1 MTTPAN
7 LINQINDI
15 KQRVA
20 TLDAG
25 RLYYEIWCF
34 TTENSQEYQIYAKGD
49 NKNGTKCSPKF
60 NTELDT
66 VLANPNVAHIRVS
79 LKSNRKQFGDVEIVI
94 QPAYQRNHP
103 TLTPMKVDMPTTTP
117 QPTFEQP
124 QGTQAQ
130 PNIFNGLG
138 FLKLLGLGEMLN
150 GAENDE
156 FNGLGAVLAVR
167 DRMIE
172 NKFEARDKDRELQ
185 RIVGEN
191 AVLQHKNTELEKEIK
206 TLNGTIEKAEDEI
219 ADLEEKLSEYEKLNP
234 KREMIGG
241 LASPIL
247 TEALLGVVRKT
258 KYAGLLG
265 IDAENVQTTPAAPQ
279 SNMPQVAIE
288 PIDESPR
295 GKAKT
300 QIVEWLDKLNDV
312 DFEALY
318 ELLTLFAQGKSIQDS
333 LNFTQNPKIVVLSD

>member
-103 TLTPMKVDMPTTTP
+103 TLTPMKIDMPTP
-117 QPTFEQP
+117 QPTLEQT
-124 QGTQAQ
+124 QTAQAQ

-150 GAENDE
+150 GTENDE

-206 TLNGTIEKAEDEI
+206 TLNGTIDKAEDEI

-234 KREMIGG
+234 RREMIGG
-241 LASPIL
+241 LASPII

-265 IDAENVQTTPAAPQ
+265 IDAESTAIPATPQ
-279 SNMPQVAIE
+279 STMPQVAIE
-288 PIDESPR
+288 TVDESPR

-300 QIVEWLDKLNDV
+300 QIMEWIDKLSDT

-333 LNFTQNPKIVVLSD
+333 LNFIQNHKSVALD